1 MRVFSCVIQCH
12 QKALK
17 RSFFDGILDG
27 IPLNR
32 PTYPLLIPSDGAE
45 VLTDTGIRRIAL
57 TGKAQKLA
65 DGDGLYLLVT
75 PAGSKCWR
83 FDYRYLDKRKTLAL
97 GQYPEVS
104 LKAAR
109 KALADAREQLAAGTD
124 PGAARREVKRAARI
138 SAANSF
144 EAVARAWWEGWKGG
158 RTERTANAAI
168 RALENHA
175 FPIIGKKPIAAILP
189 GDVLDV
195 LRRLEAR
202 ATTDMLKRV
211 RARIAEIY
219 VYAIA
224 NGLASSNPAEGL
236 HKAVKPHTER
246 RRPALRA
253 SDLRDFF
260 IRLEAVR
267 LSTPIKL
274 ALRLLV
280 LTFVRPGELR
290 CAQWDE
296 FDLEGGLWTVPAER
310 DRSRGLTGMK
320 MREEHLVPLSRQ
332 AVALLRE
339 LQNHTGGR
347 DLLFPNRNGQGRPIS
362 DGTLNSALRAM
373 GYQAHEVTGAGFR
386 ATATGA
392 LLELGFRPDV
402 IDRQLAHR
410 ERKQVFAAY
419 SHHAQFMKERKAMMQ
434 AWADYLDKLRKGAD
448 VIPFN
453 QSQAG

>member
-1 MRVFSCVIQCH
+1 MV
-12 QKALK
+12 
-17 RSFFDGILDG
+17 
-27 IPLNR
+27 LN
-32 PTYPLLIPSDGAE
+32 D
-45 VLTDTGIRRIAL
+45 IAVRQAKP
-57 TGKAQKLA
+57 GEKPRKLA
-65 DGDGLYLLVT
+65 DANGMYLLLQPSGV
-75 PAGSKCWR
+75 KLWR
-83 FDYRYLDKRKTLAL
+83 FDYRFLGKRKTLAL
-97 GQYPEVS
+97 GKYPDVS
-104 LKAAR
+104 LKSAR
-109 KALADAREQLAAGTD
+109 RALADAREQLAAGID
-124 PGAARREVKRAARI
+124 PGSDRKEAKHAARI
-138 SAANSF
+138 AAINSF
-144 EAVARAWWEGWKGG
+144 EAVARAWWAGWKTD
-158 RTERTANAAI
+158 RTEGTAAAAI

-175 FPIIGKKPIAAILP
+175 FHIIGEKPVADILP
-189 GDVLDV
+189 ADILDV

-211 RARIAEIY
+211 RARISEIY

-224 NGLASSNPAEGL
+224 NGLATSNPAEGL

-246 RRPALRA
+246 HRPALRA
-253 SDLRDFF
+253 SDLRGFF

-267 LSTPIKL
+267 ISAPVNL

-290 CAQWDE
+290 CAQWSE
-296 FDLEGGLWTVPAER
+296 FDLDAGLWTVPAER
-310 DRSRGLTGMK
+310 DRNRGLTGMK
-320 MREEHLVPLSRQ
+320 MREEHRVPLSRQ

-339 LQNHTGGR
+339 LQNLTAGR

-419 SHHAQFMKERKAMMQ
+419 SHHAQFMKERTAMMQ
-434 AWADYLDKLRKGAD
+434 AWADYLDRLQKGAD
-448 VIPFN
+448 VIHLYKT
-453 QSQAG
+453 ADTA